1 MLPNASYMFFFK
13 KKTKQ
18 NQPTM
23 KKREKS
29 ITWQESNPRP
39 LRCIHCAMQ
48 PLLRAYVKLIAFN
61 IFVPGE
67 VNHSR

>member
-1 MLPNASYMFFFK
+1 
-13 KKTKQ
+13 
-18 NQPTM
+18 M

-61 IFVPGE
+61 FFVPGE

>member
-1 MLPNASYMFFFK
+1 
-13 KKTKQ
+13 
-18 NQPTM
+18 M

-29 ITWQESNPRP
+29 ITWQESKWNPRP
-39 LRCIHCAMQ
+39 LRCIHCTIQ
-48 PLLRAYVKLIAFN
+48 TLLRAYVKLIAFN